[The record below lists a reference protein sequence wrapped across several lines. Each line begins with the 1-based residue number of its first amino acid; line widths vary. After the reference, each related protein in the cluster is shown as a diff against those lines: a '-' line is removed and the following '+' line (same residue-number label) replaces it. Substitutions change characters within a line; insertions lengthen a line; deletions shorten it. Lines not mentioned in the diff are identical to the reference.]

1 MAKKLNQIEVL
12 NIIKTVHG
20 ELYDYSNLTY
30 KSSRTKVELIC
41 RIHGSFFSALDQLKR
56 GHGCPICGRGNAAKQ
71 RRVSFDV
78 FLVKANEIQM
88 NKYQYDRSSYTKMSA
103 KVKINCPEHGW
114 FEQNADAHVN
124 GKQGCPICGKA
135 KATKQSQKR
144 QLGIEVFLERSRK
157 IHGYKY
163 DYSKVN
169 YVNQFTKVTII
180 CPSHDAFDQQPQN
193 HLTGSAC
200 QKCAII
206 DQHKLQLKGVEE
218 FIQDSILVHGEKY
231 DYSQV
236 DYQGGKKMV
245 KLICPKHGEF
255 YQTPNNHQ
263 RGNGCPNCN
272 SSKGEEQ
279 IKRFLESHQIAF
291 IQQHTFPELKDRRLL
306 KCDFYLPDHKMVI
319 EFHGRQHYEVV
330 HSFGGTEAFIE
341 NQRRDQLKK
350 DFLSANNIK
359 FLEISYREIILEKL
373 MEVLI

>member
-30 KSSRTKVELIC
+30 KSSRTKVELLC
-41 RIHGSFFSALDQLKR
+41 RIHGSFFSAFDQLKR

-78 FLVKANEIQM
+78 FLVKANEIHM
-88 NKYQYDRSSYTKMSA
+88 NKYQYDRSSYTKISA

-135 KATKQSQKR
+135 KVTKHSQKR
-144 QLGIEVFLERSRK
+144 QLGIEVFLERALK
-157 IHGYKY
+157 IHGTKY
-163 DYSKVN
+163 DYSNVN
-169 YVNQFTKVTII
+169 YSNQIKKVTII
-180 CPSHDAFDQQPQN
+180 CPTHGAFDQEPQN

-200 QKCAII
+200 PKCAII
-206 DQHKLQLKGVEE
+206 AQHILQLKGVEE
-218 FIQDSILVHGEKY
+218 FIQDSMLVHGDKY

-236 DYQGGKKMV
+236 EYQGGKKMV

-263 RGNGCPNCN
+263 RGNGCPNCI

-306 KCDFYLPDHKMVI
+306 KCDFYLPDHNMVI

-330 HSFGGTEAFIE
+330 HSFGGTKAFIE

-350 DFLSANNIK
+350 DFMSASNIK
-359 FLEISYREIILEKL
+359 FLEISYKDNLFEKFEEHL
-373 MEVLI
+373 G

>member
-12 NIIKTVHG
+12 NIIKSVHG

-56 GHGCPICGRGNAAKQ
+56 GQGCPICGKGNAAKK
-71 RRVSFDV
+71 RRVSFEE
-78 FLVKANEIQM
+78 FEIKAKVVHESR
-88 NKYQYDRSSYTKMSA
+88 YTYDSTSYIKISE

-114 FEQNADAHVN
+114 FIQNASSHIDQ
-124 GKQGCPICGKA
+124 KQGCPDCGRES
-135 KATKQSQKR
+135 QSQKR
-144 QLGIEVFLERSRK
+144 QLGIETFLERARNV
-157 IHGYKY
+157 HGTKY
-163 DYSKVN
+163 DYSNVN
-169 YVNQFTKVTII
+169 YLNQIKKVTII
-180 CPSHDAFDQQPQN
+180 CPIHGQFYQEPQN

-200 QKCAII
+200 PKCAII

-218 FIQDSILVHGEKY
+218 FIQDSIKIHGDKY

-245 KLICPKHGEF
+245 KLICPKHGGF
-255 YQTPNNHQ
+255 HQTPNNHQ

-279 IKRFLESHQIAF
+279 IKRFLESHHIAF

-306 KCDFYLPDHKMVI
+306 KCDFYLPDHNIVI

-330 HSFGGTEAFIE
+330 HSFGGEAAYLE
-341 NQRRDQLKK
+341 NVRRDKLKRTYLLNK
-350 DFLSANNIK
+350 GINFI
-359 FLEISYREIILEKL
+359 EISYKQNIKSILEEMGL
-373 MEVLI
+373 